1 MFFIVA
7 LCFLALLSITL
18 FMLWAHEK
26 IANKKMTPHA
36 RIEECW
42 ANNER
47 REHKRFERYLEVE
60 YSVKKKPRL
69 RNGKT
74 LNISKGGARLL
85 LDEKL
90 TSGAILDIKVHI
102 PEKNRRIEIEG
113 EVVWTKETE
122 EKDPSGKRFFHSGI
136 KFIAIKEP
144 YGTHFSGYISFLEC
158 QDSQR

>member
-1 MFFIVA
+1 V
-7 LCFLALLSITL
+7 
-18 FMLWAHEK
+18 
-26 IANKKMTPHA
+26 
-36 RIEECW
+36 EEYW

-60 YSVKKKPRL
+60 YSVRKKPHL
-69 RNGKT
+69 KNGKT
-74 LNISKGGARLL
+74 LNISKGGAKLL
-85 LDEKL
+85 LDGKL
-90 TSGAILDIKVHI
+90 PVGEILDIKVHI

-144 YGTHFSGYISFLEC
+144 FDMHFSDYISFLER
-158 QDSQR
+158 QNF